1 MKNVKIDIY
10 RNIIKGDFMKKY
22 IIVID
27 QGTTSSRVLLINKY
41 AEIIYNDYIELN
53 MDHKPN
59 GELTQN
65 PNEILSSVNKL
76 INRTFKNNNIK
87 PEEVSGIGIT
97 NQRETTII
105 WDKTTNKPISDAISW
120 QAHHTSY
127 ITDEWIK
134 LGYINVVKEKTG
146 LLINPYFSASKIKHI
161 LNKYEGKIDNLM
173 FGTIDSFI
181 LYNLSVEKAFKT
193 DVSNAS
199 RTMLYNINTMQWDDE
214 LLKLFKIP
222 KTILPKVFPN
232 NHLFGHYQYEDTLIP
247 IVSMIGDQQSAL
259 FGHLCL
265 DEGETKVTYGTGC
278 FILTNTNNKNVQS
291 NKGLISTVYYQFE
304 NELPNYA
311 IEGSVFTGG
320 SAISWMR
327 DKLNLINYAHET
339 EQMAFESSNNNVY
352 VIPAFVGLGAPYWD
366 NEVKGAILGLEANTT
381 KADIMKATLN
391 SIAYQVTDI
400 LKVIENDHNINIKS
414 IRVDGGASNNNYL
427 MQFQADLINAEI
439 IQNKESEIT
448 GLGTAFIAGL
458 KTKFWDNVEDIK
470 RLTKIKKVFAPKSK
484 SEEIKKLYDKWQK
497 AINSVRTFK

>member
-146 LLINPYFSASKIKHI
+146 LLIN
-161 LNKYEGKIDNLM
+161 
-173 FGTIDSFI
+173 
-181 LYNLSVEKAFKT
+181 
-193 DVSNAS
+193 
-199 RTMLYNINTMQWDDE
+199 
-214 LLKLFKIP
+214 
-222 KTILPKVFPN
+222 
-232 NHLFGHYQYEDTLIP
+232 
-247 IVSMIGDQQSAL
+247 
-259 FGHLCL
+259 
-265 DEGETKVTYGTGC
+265 
-278 FILTNTNNKNVQS
+278 
-291 NKGLISTVYYQFE
+291 
-304 NELPNYA
+304 
-311 IEGSVFTGG
+311 
-320 SAISWMR
+320 
-327 DKLNLINYAHET
+327 
-339 EQMAFESSNNNVY
+339 
-352 VIPAFVGLGAPYWD
+352 
-366 NEVKGAILGLEANTT
+366 
-381 KADIMKATLN
+381 
-391 SIAYQVTDI
+391 
-400 LKVIENDHNINIKS
+400 
-414 IRVDGGASNNNYL
+414 
-427 MQFQADLINAEI
+427 
-439 IQNKESEIT
+439 
-448 GLGTAFIAGL
+448 
-458 KTKFWDNVEDIK
+458 
-470 RLTKIKKVFAPKSK
+470 
-484 SEEIKKLYDKWQK
+484 
-497 AINSVRTFK
+497 